1 MMDEYAILNAVAQA
15 FHLTPEIIKS
25 KKRSQR
31 IAHARQVAMYLIR
44 EDTKLSTVEIGEF
57 LNRDHS
63 TVIHGWKI
71 IAMRVAGDRAF
82 LWAIGQIKAGVPSK
96 ERWSHRWGMQA

>member
-1 MMDEYAILNAVAQA
+1 MNEHEILNTVAAA

-25 KKRSQR
+25 GKRSQR
-31 IAHARQVAMYLIR
+31 IAHARQIAMYLIR

-82 LWAIGQIKAGVPSK
+82 LWTIGQIRAGVPTK
-96 ERWSHRWGMQA
+96 EHRSHHWGMQA

>member
-1 MMDEYAILNAVAQA
+1 
-15 FHLTPEIIKS
+15 
-25 KKRSQR
+25 
-31 IAHARQVAMYLIR
+31 MYLIR

-82 LWAIGQIKAGVPSK
+82 LWTIGQIRAGVPTK
-96 ERWSHRWGMQA
+96 EHRSHHWGMQA

>member
-1 MMDEYAILNAVAQA
+1 MNEHEILNTVAAA

-82 LWAIGQIKAGVPSK
+82 LWTIGQIRAGVPTK
-96 ERWSHRWGMQA
+96 EHRSHHWGMQA